1 MYNYN
6 SWNQADYIS
15 SNAWSTLGGFYLCHF
30 LERICNIIYKTHYN
44 ATELSIYVQCYI
56 WNVAWFWE
64 VGMNIAFHTS
74 IFLLCDFRRQHH
86 PQLVAAH
93 HSLNT
98 NLVVQLLI
106 ATEQK
111 LHVIFE
117 PNHSPT
123 GRILYSLFHQII
135 QVHIYAMMSI

>member
-1 MYNYN
+1 
-6 SWNQADYIS
+6 
-15 SNAWSTLGGFYLCHF
+15 
-30 LERICNIIYKTHYN
+30 
-44 ATELSIYVQCYI
+44 
-56 WNVAWFWE
+56 
-64 VGMNIAFHTS
+64 MNMAFHTS
-74 IFLLCDFRRQHH
+74 IFLLCDFRRQHN
-86 PQLVAAH
+86 PQLVVAH

-98 NLVVQLLI
+98 ILVIQLLI